1 MTLLSVARFCLSVAS
16 RARMTL
22 WLYIGNAIDSRIRIM
37 LMTTTISISVKPRV
51 LALGLRTLGLQN
63 LGLRALDQN
72 FIYQSLYLVPSKAT
86 WSDLLKTS
94 KTFCPPQESE
104 SLSSCIERIPHSCLV
119 MGSTGIRRRNFSFL
133 PATSTPVT
141 SVSRSGGYPSL
152 PTLIWNAPFSEA
164 SL

>member
-16 RARMTL
+16 RARITL

-37 LMTTTISISVKPRV
+37 LITTTNSISVKPR
-51 LALGLRTLGLQN
+51 LRPLGLQN
-63 LGLRALDQN
+63 FGLRALDLN

-86 WSDLLKTS
+86 WSDFVKTS

-104 SLSSCIERIPHSCLV
+104 SLSSCMERIPHSCLV

-133 PATSTPVT
+133 DRKST
-141 SVSRSGGYPSL
+141 RL
-152 PTLIWNAPFSEA
+152 N
-164 SL
+164 

>member
-22 WLYIGNAIDSRIRIM
+22 WLYIGSAIDSRIRIM
-37 LMTTTISISVKPRV
+37 LITTTISISVKPRV
-51 LALGLRTLGLQN
+51 RALGLRTLGLRILGLQN
-63 LGLRALDQN
+63 LGRRALDLKV
-72 FIYQSLYLVPSKAT
+72 IYQSLYLVPSKAT

-104 SLSSCIERIPHSCLV
+104 SLSSCMERIPHSCLV
-119 MGSTGIRRRNFSFL
+119 MGSTGIRRRNFNFL

-141 SVSRSGGYPSL
+141 SVSRSGG
-152 PTLIWNAPFSEA
+152 
-164 SL
+164 

>member
-22 WLYIGNAIDSRIRIM
+22 WLYIGSAIESRIRIM
-37 LMTTTISISVKPRV
+37 LITTTISISVKPR
-51 LALGLRTLGLQN
+51 LRTLGFLN
-63 LGLRALDQN
+63 LGLRALDLN

-104 SLSSCIERIPHSCLV
+104 SLSSCMERIPHSCLV
-119 MGSTGIRRRNFSFL
+119 MGSTGIRRRNFSFF
-133 PATSTPVT
+133 PADRKSTRLN
-141 SVSRSGGYPSL
+141 SSHGYV
-152 PTLIWNAPFSEA
+152 
-164 SL
+164 

>member
-1 MTLLSVARFCLSVAS
+1 MTH
-16 RARMTL
+16 

-37 LMTTTISISVKPRV
+37 LITTTNSISVKPR
-51 LALGLRTLGLQN
+51 LRTLGLQN
-63 LGLRALDQN
+63 LGLRALDLN

-86 WSDLLKTS
+86 WSDFVKTS

-104 SLSSCIERIPHSCLV
+104 SLSSCMERIPHSCLV
-119 MGSTGIRRRNFSFL
+119 MGSTGILRRNFSFL

-152 PTLIWNAPFSEA
+152 PTFCWNAPRSAA